1 MRLILTTE
9 EFLAAWLL
17 RRGLEPL
24 RTDCRIMREDGIDLP
39 RLERTAM
46 EAWFSRQLREAPAWM
61 LALVDVSAQAR
72 LSLLP
77 DGIGRVTLPPGTV
90 RVLSV
95 EMSGWSRPAL
105 VVADT
110 GHPRYAAQ
118 HNPFSR
124 GGTNN
129 PVAVQTAEDTLLLYT
144 PAKDGAI
151 TRLEAICETT
161 DGIYTFDSS
170 LLDTIPKP
178 EFLP

>member
-1 MRLILTTE
+1 MRLTLTSE

-39 RLERTAM
+39 GLERTAM
-46 EAWFSRQLREAPAWM
+46 EAWFSRQLHEAPAWM
-61 LALVDVSAQAR
+61 LAPVDISAQAR
-72 LSLLP
+72 LTLLP
-77 DGIGRVTLPPGTV
+77 DGTGHVTLPSGTV

-95 EMSGWSRPAL
+95 EMSGWNRTAF
-105 VVADT
+105 VVSQTD
-110 GHPRYAAQ
+110 HPRYAAQ
-118 HNPFSR
+118 LNPFSR
-124 GGTNN
+124 GGTND
-129 PVAVQTAEDTLLLYT
+129 PVAVHAAEDTLLLYT

-151 TRLEAICETT
+151 TRLEAICEAT

>member
-1 MRLILTTE
+1 MRLTLTSE

-39 RLERTAM
+39 GLERTAM
-46 EAWFSRQLREAPAWM
+46 EAWFSRQLHEAPAWM
-61 LALVDVSAQAR
+61 LAPVDISVQAR
-72 LSLLP
+72 LTLLP
-77 DGIGRVTLPPGTV
+77 DGTGHVTLPPGTV

-95 EMSGWSRPAL
+95 EMSGWNRTAF
-105 VVADT
+105 VVSQTD
-110 GHPRYAAQ
+110 HPRYAAQ
-118 HNPFSR
+118 LNPFSR
-124 GGTNN
+124 GGTND
-129 PVAVQTAEDTLLLYT
+129 PVAVHTAEGSLLLYT

-151 TRLEAICETT
+151 TRLQAICEAT
-161 DGIYTFDSS
+161 DGIYSFDSS